1 MLPLIAF
8 KNFRAATLCDFP
20 KNTLKQL
27 LAKILEFLTIANLLH
42 CLSFVSSCFLKYLTL
57 FVFLNSIT
65 KYLTSP
71 ISSMSSKMSLSFLAV
86 SPCPYLSMSSAC
98 PSAKRVFCV
107 LGVPIIYILL
117 DLSFMSSFVLYVCF
131 FALKTTLFNTCFIWQ

>member
-42 CLSFVSSCFLKYLTL
+42 CLSFVSLCFLKYLTL

-71 ISSMSSKMSLSFLAV
+71 ISSMSSKMSLSFLVV

-98 PSAKRVFCV
+98 PSAKRVFLCLKCPNNLYTPRPKFHVFLCV
-107 LGVPIIYILL
+107 I
-117 DLSFMSSFVLYVCF
+117 CF
-131 FALKTTLFNTCFIWQ
+131 FFCLKDHLV